1 MEKNSR
7 MWRKQNQGRSKSGTP
22 LWRAGRR
29 LVGASA
35 MILLG
40 GLAGIML
47 IYDGGGKA
55 VAEPA
60 IPRSAALAS
69 WDANGTGGNYLLR
82 IVEGNLAATEKPVSG
97 TVISD
102 ATCEPD
108 AQGFSHCHNTILLAE
123 GAQVTVVNTHL
134 MNRHPC
140 LYPGERVSISKID
153 ASWVVATVAH
163 R

>member
-1 MEKNSR
+1 MEKKSR

-35 MILLG
+35 MIILG
-40 GLAGIML
+40 GLAGVLL
-47 IYDGGGKA
+47 IHEGGGNA
-55 VAEPA
+55 AAEPA

-69 WDANGTGGNYLLR
+69 WDANGSDGNYLLQ
-82 IVEGNLAATEKPVSG
+82 IVEGNVPATKLSVSG
-97 TVISD
+97 TVTSD

-153 ASWVVATVAH
+153 PSWVVATVAH